1 MMNSSTFETSLQ
13 NCYQEMVRFARS
25 LTRSPMAADDLLQD
39 SLIRAWRGRKRIED
53 PDKFRVWLFTIIRNT
68 FRSQRRRHWWKR
80 MTGLEAATLLPAET
94 GLPYEEKELVR
105 MALQTLPPIQR
116 EAVILFE
123 VVGLSIAEITQVQHA
138 GESAVKS
145 RLSRGRQRL
154 RRAYLRLNDQGD
166 QSCQE
171 QQKMRLET
179 D

>member
-1 MMNSSTFETSLQ
+1 
-13 NCYQEMVRFARS
+13 
-25 LTRSPMAADDLLQD
+25 
-39 SLIRAWRGRKRIED
+39 
-53 PDKFRVWLFTIIRNT
+53 
-68 FRSQRRRHWWKR
+68 
-80 MTGLEAATLLPAET
+80 
-94 GLPYEEKELVR
+94 